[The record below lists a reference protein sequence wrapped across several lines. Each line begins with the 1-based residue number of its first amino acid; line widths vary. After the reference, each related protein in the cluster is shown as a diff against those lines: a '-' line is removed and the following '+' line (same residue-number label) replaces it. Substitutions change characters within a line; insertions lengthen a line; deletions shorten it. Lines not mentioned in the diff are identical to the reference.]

1 VLLSAVCLLGSQD
14 ALWRSKGRCFHSSG
28 RLPETPLATR
38 PNAAKGGVVIEG
50 KPLPTIALRAESVTK
65 RYGPRLALDG
75 VSIDVGAGECVALI
89 GESGA
94 GKTTLLRCF
103 NRLVDPDEGRILV
116 AGVDARELD
125 PFALRRRTGYVPQD
139 GGLLPHWRVQRNVEL
154 VPWLRRLENRS
165 DLALRAM
172 RLVGLEPELFAS
184 RWPRELSG
192 GQRQRV
198 AVARAL
204 AVNPGVVLLDE
215 PFGAL
220 DAISRADLQSTFL
233 GIRREL
239 GVTSL
244 LVTHDLDE
252 AFLLADRVVVM
263 RNGRVEQA
271 ATPGQLRDA
280 PASDY
285 VRQLLLRAR
294 VTAA

>member
-1 VLLSAVCLLGSQD
+1 MPAD
-14 ALWRSKGRCFHSSG
+14 AH
-28 RLPETPLATR
+28 
-38 PNAAKGGVVIEG
+38 
-50 KPLPTIALRAESVTK
+50 ALRADSVTK

-103 NRLVDPDEGRILV
+103 NRLVDPDEGRILI

-125 PFALRRRTGYVPQD
+125 PVVLRRRTGYVPQD

-154 VPWLRRLENRS
+154 VPWLCHLENRS
-165 DLALRAM
+165 ELALRAM
-172 RLVGLEPELFAS
+172 RLVGLEPELFAA

-239 GVTSL
+239 GVTSV

-263 RNGRVEQA
+263 RNGGVEQA
-271 ATPGQLRDA
+271 ATPGQLREA
-280 PASDY
+280 PATDY

-294 VTAA
+294 VSAA

>member
-1 VLLSAVCLLGSQD
+1 M
-14 ALWRSKGRCFHSSG
+14 
-28 RLPETPLATR
+28 PEKTLATR
-38 PNAAKGGVVIEG
+38 ASAAKGGVVIEE
-50 KPLPTIALRAESVTK
+50 KLLPTVALSAESVTK
-65 RYGPRLALDG
+65 RYGPRLAVDG

-103 NRLVDPDEGRILV
+103 NRLVEPDGGRILI

-125 PFALRRRTGYVPQD
+125 PFVLRRRTGYVPQD

-154 VPWLRRLENRS
+154 VPWLCHLENRNE
-165 DLALRAM
+165 LALRAM
-172 RLVGLEPELFAS
+172 RLVGLEPELFSS

-239 GVTSL
+239 AVTSL

-271 ATPGQLRDA
+271 ATPRQLREA

-294 VTAA
+294 VPAA